1 MSYTGNAA
9 GALNSYAEVAVHSG
23 VGAASP
29 HRLIQMLLQAALDK
43 IATARGYMAQGIID
57 KKAQHLI
64 SAVAIVEGLR
74 VSLDMEKGG
83 EISENLCSLYDY
95 MERRLTEAN
104 ASNNVAILDEVIN
117 LINPIK
123 EAWDAIPQ
131 DVQDAHS
138 RM

>member
-29 HRLIQMLLQAALDK
+29 HRLIQMLLQAAQDK
-43 IATARGYMAQGIID
+43 IATARGCMTQGIID
-57 KKAQHLI
+57 KKVQHII

-83 EISENLCSLYDY
+83 EISENLFSLYDY

-117 LINPIK
+117 LIKPIK

-131 DVQDAHS
+131 EVQDAHS
-138 RM
+138 RA

>member
-1 MSYTGNAA
+1 
-9 GALNSYAEVAVHSG
+9 LNSYTQVAVHSG

-29 HRLIQMLLQAALDK
+29 HRLIEMLLQAALDK
-43 IATARGYMAQGIID
+43 IAAARGYMAQGIID
-57 KKAQHLI
+57 KKAQHII

-83 EISENLCSLYDY
+83 EISENLFSLYDY

-104 ASNNVAILDEVIN
+104 ASNDVAILDEMIN
-117 LINPIK
+117 LIKPIK

-131 DVQDAHS
+131 EVQDAHS
-138 RM
+138 RK

>member
-9 GALNSYAEVAVHSG
+9 GALNSYTQVAVHSG

-29 HRLIQMLLQAALDK
+29 HRLIEMLLQAALDK
-43 IATARGYMAQGIID
+43 IAAARGYMAQGIID
-57 KKAQHLI
+57 KKAQHII

-83 EISENLCSLYDY
+83 EIAENLFSLYDY

-104 ASNNVAILDEVIN
+104 ASNDIAILDEMIN
-117 LINPIK
+117 LIKPIK

-131 DVQDAHS
+131 EVQDAHS
-138 RM
+138 RP

>member
-9 GALNSYAEVAVHSG
+9 GALNSYTQVAVHSG

-29 HRLIQMLLQAALDK
+29 HRLIEMLLQAALDK
-43 IATARGYMAQGIID
+43 IAAARGYMAQGIID
-57 KKAQHLI
+57 KKAQHII

-83 EISENLCSLYDY
+83 EIAENLFSLYDY

-104 ASNNVAILDEVIN
+104 ASNDIAILDEMIN
-117 LINPIK
+117 LIKPIK
-123 EAWDAIPQ
+123 EAWDSIPQ

-138 RM
+138 RP

>member
-9 GALNSYAEVAVHSG
+9 GALNSYTEVAVHSG

-57 KKAQHLI
+57 KKAQHII

-83 EISENLCSLYDY
+83 EIAENLFSLYDY
-95 MERRLTEAN
+95 MELRLTEAN
-104 ASNNVAILDEVIN
+104 ARNDVAILDEMIN
-117 LINPIK
+117 LIKPIK
-123 EAWDAIPQ
+123 EAWDVIPQ
-131 DVQDAHS
+131 EVLDAHS
-138 RM
+138 RT